1 MTQTQNSN
9 RRNLF
14 LKIRRLNLPTK
25 CKALLRELYEQAADL
40 VRRIVSFLYANRVFA
55 TYLALGICLY
65 VCLGPVPVVGKLLA
79 SLGLTFG
86 VLYGLFRQLEF
97 DVQRQFAVLVAS
109 PA

>member
-1 MTQTQNSN
+1 MTQTQNPS
-9 RRNLF
+9 RKNLYRM
-14 LKIRRLNLPTK
+14 IARLDLPNK
-25 CKALLRELYEQAADL
+25 CKALLRELYDQAADL
-40 VRRIVSFLYANRVFA
+40 VRRIVSFLYSNRVFA

-79 SLGLTFG
+79 TLGLTFG
-86 VLYGLFRQLEF
+86 VLYGLFRQLEA

>member
-1 MTQTQNSN
+1 MPPQKKLTQKNVFRKLQQ
-9 RRNLF
+9 LD
-14 LKIRRLNLPTK
+14 LPTK
-25 CKALLRELYEQAADL
+25 TKALLRELYEPAADL
-40 VRRIVSFLYANRVFA
+40 VRRIVTFLYSQRIFA
-55 TYLALGICLY
+55 VHLAIGICLY

-79 SLGLTFG
+79 TLGLTFG

>member
-1 MTQTQNSN
+1 MTQTQNSS
-9 RRNLF
+9 RKNLYC
-14 LKIRRLNLPTK
+14 KIQRLNLPARA
-25 CKALLRELYEQAADL
+25 KALLRELYDQAADL

-65 VCLGPVPVVGKLLA
+65 VCLGPVPVVGRLLA
-79 SLGLTFG
+79 TLGLTFG

-97 DVQRQFAVLVAS
+97 DVQRQFSVLVAT

>member
-1 MTQTQNSN
+1 MTRPRNSS

-14 LKIRRLNLPTK
+14 LKIRRLNLPNK

-40 VRRIVSFLYANRVFA
+40 VRRIVSFLYSNRVFA
-55 TYLALGICLY
+55 TYLALGSCLY

>member
-1 MTQTQNSN
+1 MTRPQNTS

-14 LKIRRLNLPTK
+14 RKIRRLDLPNK

-40 VRRIVSFLYANRVFA
+40 VRRIVTFLYSQRIFA
-55 TYLALGICLY
+55 VHLALGICLY

-79 SLGLTFG
+79 TLGLTFG
-86 VLYGLFRQLEF
+86 VLYGLFRQLEY
-97 DVQRQFAVLVAS
+97 DVQRQFAVLVAQ

>member
-1 MTQTQNSN
+1 MTKSQNPS
-9 RRNLF
+9 RKNLF
-14 LKIRRLNLPTK
+14 RSIQRLDLPTK
-25 CKALLRELYEQAADL
+25 SKALLRELYEQAADL
-40 VRRIVSFLYANRVFA
+40 VRRIVSFLYANRIFA
-55 TYLALGICLY
+55 TYLALGISLY
-65 VCLGPVPVVGKLLA
+65 VCLGPVPAVGKLLA

>member
-1 MTQTQNSN
+1 MTQTQNPS

-14 LKIRRLNLPTK
+14 RKIAQLDVPAKTK
-25 CKALLRELYEQAADL
+25 TLLRELYDQAADL
-40 VRRIVSFLYANRVFA
+40 VRRIVSFLYSNRVFA
-55 TYLALGICLY
+55 THLAIGICLY

-79 SLGLTFG
+79 TLGLTFG

>member
-1 MTQTQNSN
+1 MTQTQNSS
-9 RRNLF
+9 RKNLYC
-14 LKIRRLNLPTK
+14 KIQRLNLPARA
-25 CKALLRELYEQAADL
+25 KALLRELYEQAADL

-65 VCLGPVPVVGKLLA
+65 VCLGPVPVVGRLLA
-79 SLGLTFG
+79 TLGLTFG

-97 DVQRQFAVLVAS
+97 DVQRQFSVLVAT

>member
-1 MTQTQNSN
+1 MTQTQNPS
-9 RRNLF
+9 RKNLYRM
-14 LKIRRLNLPTK
+14 IARLDLPTK
-25 CKALLRELYEQAADL
+25 TRALLRELYEQAADL

-79 SLGLTFG
+79 TLGLTFG

>member
-1 MTQTQNSN
+1 MTQTQNPS

-14 LKIRRLNLPTK
+14 RKIAQLDVPAKTK
-25 CKALLRELYEQAADL
+25 TLLRELYDQAADL
-40 VRRIVSFLYANRVFA
+40 VRRIVSFLYSNRVFA

-79 SLGLTFG
+79 TLGLTFG
-86 VLYGLFRQLEF
+86 VLYGLFRQLEA
-97 DVQRQFAVLVAS
+97 DVQRQFAVLVTS

>member
-1 MTQTQNSN
+1 MTQAQNST

-14 LKIRRLNLPTK
+14 LKIRRLDLPTK
-25 CKALLRELYEQAADL
+25 AQALLRELYEQAADL
-40 VRRIVSFLYANRVFA
+40 VRRIVFFLYSHRIFA
-55 TYLALGICLY
+55 THLALGICLY

-79 SLGLTFG
+79 TLGLTFG

>member
-1 MTQTQNSN
+1 MTQTENPS

-14 LKIRRLNLPTK
+14 RKIAQLDLPTK
-25 CKALLRELYEQAADL
+25 SKALLRELYEQAADL
-40 VRRIVSFLYANRVFA
+40 VCRIVSFLYANRVFA

>member
-1 MTQTQNSN
+1 MTRPQTSS

-14 LKIRRLNLPTK
+14 LKIRRLDLPNK
-25 CKALLRELYEQAADL
+25 YKALLRELCAQAADL
-40 VRRIVSFLYANRVFA
+40 VRRIASFLYANRVFA

-79 SLGLTFG
+79 TLGLTFG

-97 DVQRQFAVLVAS
+97 DVQRQFAVLVAQH
-109 PA
+109 A

>member
-1 MTQTQNSN
+1 MTRPQNSS

-14 LKIRRLNLPTK
+14 RKIRRLDLPNK

-40 VRRIVSFLYANRVFA
+40 VRRIVTFLYSQRIFA
-55 TYLALGICLY
+55 VHLALGICLY

-79 SLGLTFG
+79 TLGLTFG
-86 VLYGLFRQLEF
+86 VLYGLFRQLEY
-97 DVQRQFAVLVAS
+97 DVQRQFAVLVAQ